1 MSRTPLTPCSWFVR
15 VPASP
20 LFKESAVSID
30 DDLRQVL
37 DICKG
42 DLKAAL
48 RMVLV
53 ANAYYE
59 EEIGRLKNEA
69 STGYARGKVRKP
81 VKPSV
86 KSSNG

>member
-1 MSRTPLTPCSWFVR
+1 M
-15 VPASP
+15 
-20 LFKESAVSID
+20 SID
-30 DDLRQVL
+30 DDLRHQVL

-42 DLKAAL
+42 DLRAAL

-59 EEIGRLKNEA
+59 EEIRRLKNEA
-69 STGYARGKVRKP
+69 STGFARGKVRKP
-81 VKPSV
+81 VKPGV

>member
-1 MSRTPLTPCSWFVR
+1 M
-15 VPASP
+15 
-20 LFKESAVSID
+20 SID

-59 EEIGRLKNEA
+59 EEIMRLKNEA

>member
-1 MSRTPLTPCSWFVR
+1 MATTRNVIAIVTSSRMPSATSRTSGAL
-15 VPASP
+15 P

-37 DICKG
+37 DICNC

-53 ANAYYE
+53 VNAYYE
-59 EEIGRLKNEA
+59 EEIRRLKNEA
-69 STGYARGKVRKP
+69 STAAIRKQCTAA
-81 VKPSV
+81 
-86 KSSNG
+86 